1 MFMYFCYLP
10 FASNIAEEEGGNK
23 GSQNSY
29 LEGLAAYKAF
39 FFFFFFKEIIVNPK
53 VGIKASIWNLENCV
67 SFAEL

>member
-1 MFMYFCYLP
+1 MYFCYLP

-53 VGIKASIWNLENCV
+53 VGIKASI
-67 SFAEL
+67 